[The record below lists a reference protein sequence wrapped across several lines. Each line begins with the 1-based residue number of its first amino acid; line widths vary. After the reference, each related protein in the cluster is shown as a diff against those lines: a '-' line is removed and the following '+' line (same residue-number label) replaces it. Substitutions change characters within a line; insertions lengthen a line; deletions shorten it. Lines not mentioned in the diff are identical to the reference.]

1 MGKGIEGQK
10 MLEEY
15 IEIGAYIKMMYNLA
29 MVFNSKISEDF
40 NKTHIL
46 TKNAQKIY
54 KEIYKLK
61 SDLEDSM
68 PYGEIS
74 RLCEEKGI
82 NPIDIFYDSSSIYEP
97 NRQQTQ
103 LIYDCF
109 LKNILK
115 SEED

>member
-1 MGKGIEGQK
+1 MRRGIEGKK

-29 MVFNSKISEDF
+29 LVLNSKIPGDF

-46 TKNAQKIY
+46 AKNAQKIY
-54 KEIYKLK
+54 KEISKLK

-109 LKNILK
+109 LKNILE
-115 SEED
+115 SEEG